1 MKSPRITTEAGRRCR
16 VSNVLEQG
24 FALIELLVVTTALAV
39 IVGIVMIVITDAS
52 RRV

>member
-1 MKSPRITTEAGRRCR
+1 MNRPRITTEANDRGRD
-16 VSNVLEQG
+16 SNLLEQG

>member
-1 MKSPRITTEAGRRCR
+1 MKSLRITTETDYRRR
-16 VSNVLEQG
+16 ASNLLEQG

-39 IVGIVMIVITDAS
+39 VVGIVMIVITDAS

>member
-1 MKSPRITTEAGRRCR
+1 MTSRRLTTKADYRSR
-16 VSNVLEQG
+16 SSTFLEQG